1 MNMGKLLLITGL
13 LLLPALSLGQGLSE
27 SVRFHHMRIN
37 AVDPEASQAFYEQF
51 LGAISVQYNNQ
62 VPAIF
67 HTHGFVV
74 FNKVDSPAATAPFS
88 PIWHM
93 GWAGVDGRAEYDWL
107 SAQGV
112 EYDTPPTDLGNNTYQ
127 YMLGPD
133 KEMVEIYTGAK
144 NHRYEHIHLWA
155 TDVKATSDW
164 FVNNL
169 GFFGRE
175 AGERPTDGSR
185 WSAFLETGLMNL
197 YIYGVPN
204 ENDRVYR
211 PIHEEGLRPSEG
223 SVFNHIAYSFRDIE
237 PVYAHMTNNGVE
249 IIEEISWKEA
259 LGYRSF
265 FAMAPDQLLIEIV
278 EAVPV
283 PESMWER

>member
-144 NHRYEHIHLWA
+144 NHRYEHIH
-155 TDVKATSDW
+155 K
-164 FVNNL
+164 
-169 GFFGRE
+169 
-175 AGERPTDGSR
+175 P
-185 WSAFLETGLMNL
+185 
-197 YIYGVPN
+197 
-204 ENDRVYR
+204 
-211 PIHEEGLRPSEG
+211 
-223 SVFNHIAYSFRDIE
+223 
-237 PVYAHMTNNGVE
+237 
-249 IIEEISWKEA
+249 
-259 LGYRSF
+259 
-265 FAMAPDQLLIEIV
+265 
-278 EAVPV
+278 
-283 PESMWER
+283 